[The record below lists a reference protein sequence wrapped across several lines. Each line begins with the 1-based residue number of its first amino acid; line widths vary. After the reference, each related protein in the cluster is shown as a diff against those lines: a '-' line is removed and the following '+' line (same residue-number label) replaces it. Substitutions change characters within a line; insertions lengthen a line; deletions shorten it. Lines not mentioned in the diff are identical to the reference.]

1 MEESVETEADLPA
14 GESEADLLAGE
25 SVLQELIT
33 VFTNI
38 GLESELAESS
48 SLLHQINSY
57 LEIRKI

>member
-1 MEESVETEADLPA
+1 MEESVETEADLP
-14 GESEADLLAGE
+14 AGE

-57 LEIRKI
+57 LETRKI